1 MHIDDFR
8 LDETRWS
15 TLTTILKRRA
25 FKILTKRAP
34 PLYLKGDDKIT
45 ASPMTIA
52 AHEKPVTHLLRT
64 LSRDGYRDA
73 LFDIGANVGLATY
86 FARDAFDRV
95 FCFEPNPEV
104 FHILAANLGRD
115 RQVQLFNVGL
125 GDRNDETTLLVPRG
139 NYGGAFIADDAN
151 AYERNA
157 IANVNGFA
165 SFHAEDY
172 LELPIVVK
180 RGRDVLPGLFAQLA
194 PNASVTIKIDV
205 EGYETTILREIAAA
219 LPPAVR
225 AAIVFENWRAD
236 FDARAFFAEVFEG
249 RGRVLKLVST
259 LDRHSRFGRNATLL
273 LRGDK
278 YHTSDSPESWVGEVL
293 YLVDAPGENRA
304 SQRLG

>member
-25 FKILTKRAP
+25 FKIITKRTP

-115 RQVQLFNVGL
+115 RQVQLFNFGL
-125 GDRNDETTLLVPRG
+125 GDRNDETTLMVPRG
-139 NYGGAFIADDAN
+139 NYGGAFIADEAN
-151 AYERNA
+151 AYERND
-157 IANVNGFA
+157 IAHVNGYD
-165 SFHAEDY
+165 SFRAEDY

-180 RGRDVLPGLFAQLA
+180 RGRDVLPDLFAQLS
-194 PNASVTIKIDV
+194 PNASFTIKIDV
-205 EGYETTILREIAAA
+205 EGYETTILREIAAS
-219 LPPAVR
+219 LPPAARV
-225 AAIVFENWRAD
+225 AIVFENWRD
-236 FDARAFFAEVFEG
+236 NFDAKAFFAEVFEG
-249 RGRVLKLVST
+249 RGRVLKLVSS
-259 LDRHSRFGRNATLL
+259 LDRHSAFGRNATLL
-273 LRGDK
+273 LRGDR
-278 YHTSDSPESWVGEVL
+278 YHTSPSPDGWVGEVL
-293 YLVDAPGENRA
+293 YLIEPRNPR
-304 SQRLG
+304 

>member
-8 LDETRWS
+8 LDESRWS

-25 FKILTKRAP
+25 FKILTKPAP
-34 PLYLKGDDKIT
+34 PLYLKGDDMIT

-86 FARDAFDRV
+86 FAGDAFDRV

-115 RQVQLFNVGL
+115 ARVQLFNFGL
-125 GDRNDETTLLVPRG
+125 GDRNGDTMLLVPRR
-139 NYGGAFIADDAN
+139 NYGGAFIADEAN
-151 AYERNA
+151 AYERTA
-157 IANVNGFA
+157 IANLNGFA
-165 SFHAEDY
+165 SFRAEDY
-172 LELPIVVK
+172 LELPIAV
-180 RGRDVLPGLFAQLA
+180 RRARDVLPELFTQL
-194 PNASVTIKIDV
+194 PPSASVTMKIDV

-225 AAIVFENWRAD
+225 VAIVFENWLDD
-236 FDARAFFAEVFEG
+236 FDAKAFFAEVFQG
-249 RGRVLKLVST
+249 RGRVLKLAST
-259 LDRHSRFGRNATLL
+259 LDRDSRFGRNATLL
-273 LRGDK
+273 LRGDR
-278 YHTSDSPESWVGEVL
+278 YHTSDSPDNWVGEVVFL
-293 YLVDAPGENRA
+293 IEPSA
-304 SQRLG
+304 SIRTA